1 VSFLTRLFGSPEEK
15 SRLTMRQIAEALA
28 IQNPEIAFDGEGIG
42 SLKAVWKGASLH
54 VRYGEGGIQR
64 CTLRHSFLKHGF
76 DLESDLDRRNEPIE
90 ALPDP
95 SSKRSGER
103 DGQAH
108 LGGGLFCDRADLRN
122 FARLPEDLR
131 SRMPQALIKARV
143 CYFRAGNGNF
153 DATFHLD
160 SDNSPG
166 QDHLIRALT
175 LAMEVCEARGILSTP
190 EAQAPVTTAGANVES
205 RVYSPLSVARGCARK
220 MPGATVED
228 LGGTGRE
235 GIWAR
240 VSFDHEGCA
249 MRLVFYRFDEFTCAV
264 WLEARAQG
272 KLGEFGV
279 MKFDPSEEAEA
290 VAAVTGDDDDEDRDE
305 DDGDDDEDDGDDDDD
320 ESGDEDDDSDEDED
334 KDDSDAGS
342 GSDEAAAG
350 PYVRIFVGKDLYV
363 DGPRAAA
370 EAAQV
375 LSLPAGVQS
384 ALHALVTEAGTV
396 VLKQEVLSLNL
407 GELCAFAEAKEQH
420 RGPQAYPL
428 ALGARLAALAAAL
441 PPAR

>member
-1 VSFLTRLFGSPEEK
+1 MSFLTRLFGSPEEK
-15 SRLTMRQIAEALA
+15 SRLTMRQIAEALG
-28 IQNPEIAFDGEGIG
+28 IQDPQIAFDGEGIG

-54 VRYGEGGIQR
+54 VRYGEGGIHR
-64 CTLRHSFLKHGF
+64 CTLSHSFLKHGF

-108 LGGGLFCDRADLRN
+108 VGGGLFCDRADLRN
-122 FARLPEDLR
+122 FARLPEELR

-143 CYFRAGNGNF
+143 YYFRAGNGNF
-153 DATFHLD
+153 DATFHSD
-160 SDNSPG
+160 SDSSPG
-166 QDHLIRALT
+166 KDHLIRALA

-190 EAQAPVTTAGANVES
+190 EAQAPVTTAGAKVES
-205 RVYSPLSVARGCARK
+205 RVYSPLSVARACARK

-228 LGGTGRE
+228 LGGTGKE

-240 VSFDHEGCA
+240 VSYDHDGWA
-249 MRLVFYRFDEFTCAV
+249 MRLVFYRFDAFTCAV
-264 WLEARAQG
+264 WLETRAIG
-272 KLGEFGV
+272 KFGEFGV
-279 MKFDPSEEAEA
+279 MKLDPSEEAEEE
-290 VAAVTGDDDDEDRDE
+290 VAAVGGDEEGDDEDDERDE
-305 DDGDDDEDDGDDDDD
+305 DDGDDDEDD
-320 ESGDEDDDSDEDED
+320 SDDDSGRE
-334 KDDSDAGS
+334 
-342 GSDEAAAG
+342 EAAAG
-350 PYVRIFVGKDLYV
+350 PYVRIFVGKDTYV

-375 LSLPAGVQS
+375 LALPENVQS
-384 ALHALVTEAGTV
+384 ALTALVTEVGTV

-407 GELCAFAEAKEQH
+407 GELSVFAEAKEHH
-420 RGPQAYPL
+420 RGPLAYPL

>member
-64 CTLRHSFLKHGF
+64 CTLSHSFLKHGF

-249 MRLVFYRFDEFTCAV
+249 MRLVFYRFDEFMTTTKTAT
-264 WLEARAQG
+264 RTMG
-272 KLGEFGV
+272 TTTRTMGTTTMTK
-279 MKFDPSEEAEA
+279 
-290 VAAVTGDDDDEDRDE
+290 AATKTTTATRTRTRTT
-305 DDGDDDEDDGDDDDD
+305 
-320 ESGDEDDDSDEDED
+320 
-334 KDDSDAGS
+334 ATP
-342 GSDEAAAG
+342 AAG
-350 PYVRIFVGKDLYV
+350 VTKPPLGLMSVSLWGKTSTST
-363 DGPRAAA
+363 GRAP
-370 EAAQV
+370 
-375 LSLPAGVQS
+375 LRRP
-384 ALHALVTEAGTV
+384 
-396 VLKQEVLSLNL
+396 
-407 GELCAFAEAKEQH
+407 H
-420 RGPQAYPL
+420 RFCRSRRVCKAHCTPW
-428 ALGARLAALAAAL
+428 
-441 PPAR
+441 